1 MLQSMGS
8 QRVGHNRTADLNS
21 VYFSRYCTVRLKK
34 FFVFVFMYV
43 YMYHS
48 CKNYYK
54 PIAVQYY
61 IAGCVSW
68 VPRLTLLDLQT
79 NWSYE
84 CTLRMELDHVY
95 KTYCTY
101 LCIPLA

>member
-1 MLQSMGS
+1 
-8 QRVGHNRTADLNS
+8 
-21 VYFSRYCTVRLKK
+21 
-34 FFVFVFMYV
+34 MYV

-84 CTLRMELDHVY
+84 CTLGTELDHVY